1 MAGRLEGPRSLIS
14 STLDRMNA
22 SIRAKAAAAAAR
34 LDAAARETEALSP
47 LSILSRGYSVTT
59 DSGGRVI
66 HDAMDVSPG
75 DMITTRLGKGLLVS
89 RVEDKDEL

>member
-1 MAGRLEGPRSLIS
+1 M
-14 STLDRMNA
+14 
-22 SIRAKAAAAAAR
+22 RAKAAAAAAR

-47 LSILSRGYSVTT
+47 LSILSHGYSVTT

-66 HDAMDVSPG
+66 HDTMDVSPG

>member
-1 MAGRLEGPRSLIS
+1 M
-14 STLDRMNA
+14 RM
-22 SIRAKAAAAAAR
+22 AAR
-34 LDAAARETEALSP
+34 KDMKEAALALLSRRHAKLEALIRETEALSP

-59 DSGGRVI
+59 DSSGRVI